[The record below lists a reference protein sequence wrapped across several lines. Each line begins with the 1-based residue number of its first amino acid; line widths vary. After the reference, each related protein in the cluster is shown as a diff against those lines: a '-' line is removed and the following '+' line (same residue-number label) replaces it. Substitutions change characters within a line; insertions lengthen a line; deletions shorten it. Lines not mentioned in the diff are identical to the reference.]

1 MGRKNQDKIIY
12 FIFILIIMIT
22 MNYTNNLNVAIV
34 IICILISIVAIVWAI
49 VEKIRGKSVKWI
61 YTFISLII
69 ASILILI
76 VVLEHTDTNMSFI
89 LLIIAALQFCVCQIV
104 TIHVFSKSNEKMK
117 ELKKYVPKLWLGTII
132 LVIVLIGLIIYR

>member
-1 MGRKNQDKIIY
+1 
-12 FIFILIIMIT
+12 MIT
-22 MNYTNNLNVAIV
+22 MNYTNNLNVAIT
-34 IICILISIVAIVWAI
+34 IACGLLCISSIAFAI

-61 YTFISLII
+61 YTFISLLI

-89 LLIIAALQFCVCQIV
+89 LLVIAALQFCACQIV

-117 ELKKYVPKLWLGTII
+117 ELKKYVPKLWLGIII